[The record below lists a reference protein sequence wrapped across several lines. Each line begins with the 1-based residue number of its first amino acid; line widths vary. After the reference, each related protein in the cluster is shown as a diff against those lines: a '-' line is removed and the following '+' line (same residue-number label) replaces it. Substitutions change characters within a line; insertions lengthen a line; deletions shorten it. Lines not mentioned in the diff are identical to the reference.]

1 MKRYI
6 AFIII
11 YILSTVGYLISISQS
26 WADGIYFFIY
36 LVSSLLFVFELGRL
50 PDKEDMKY
58 PEVVKYRAKRV
69 NYFTYIVLASLVA
82 QAILYSILNIS
93 LKLSG
98 GLIVFILWGLSIVII
113 YLASIINEKLNKN
126 AEIMDYIFQD
136 SNVPFDEL
144 SILLDEFD
152 KGKQN
157 LEKITIRYP
166 QLKKTFLYES
176 YNRYEELKKSSNS
189 LTYKEIESLKN
200 SKL

>member
-98 GLIVFILWGLSIVII
+98 GLIVFILWGLSIAVI

-136 SNVPFDEL
+136 SDVPFDEL